1 MKPLRRL
8 ASGTAILLLLAFSA
22 SAGVTTRP
30 HGSLA
35 AAIGAR
41 LQARRPLRPQTHTTD
56 FAGDSLGCITL
67 TQWELRAFGYRGHAF
82 VCEAAADG
90 EVLGAVLNRFGEVR
104 CDITGSYAGDGC
116 YDLVICDAPDAAC
129 VD

>member
-56 FAGDSLGCITL
+56 FAGEELGCITL
-67 TQWELRAFGYRGHAF
+67 TTHDMRHLGYRGHAF
-82 VCEAAADG
+82 ACEAASTG
-90 EVLGAVLNRFGEVR
+90 EVVGAVLSRAGVVR
-104 CDITGSYAGDGC
+104 CYIVGGYIGEGC
-116 YDLVICDAPDAAC
+116 YDIDICDVPETIC
-129 VD
+129 FE